1 VSLKANIAI
10 FFLLFGLGLKA
21 QQFSYQYIDPCTKVI
36 KSINADMS
44 SPIIIVYYGQIKSF
58 TFEELQNGT
67 FDLWM
72 NDTYLKYQN
81 ASPCQG
87 AVVTTTTTSNS
98 NQVYGVMNSVMSITS
113 IDFSSIANS
122 GMSVSGVGSSVGQ
135 GTNQG
140 TSGVGSSSKK
150 DEKTSKSN
158 GKGDSKSDESS
169 SSAGDKP
176 KGSDQNQGVGSNS
189 SSGNQ
194 GSGSDGSGENTGS
207 GSGGSSGSGE
217 NTGSETSGGNSGST
231 EQKKEGSGDIPA
243 EESQSAGAGQDVGKS
258 ASKAKV
264 NVQKPAIL
272 VTGDI
277 VGVQTVQD
285 GGQDA
290 RGTVSF
296 TRVKGDGTASIGLS
310 ADYMINARIGNFSAV
325 KSWISTNDK
334 GHKSINL
341 VNAGLNYLPRS
352 WSATGMFIRVN
363 SLKKFTAIYGVAGSY
378 GSLFE
383 EEIIS
388 TMAIAGFMYKGRL
401 TKKLDATIIAAGIY
415 SPYTKYY
422 TESILESSPVVI
434 PFLNL
439 TYKMTK
445 TFGIGLTGGGTYI
458 SGQDIINYQLL
469 MGAKLIL

>member
-1 VSLKANIAI
+1 MSLKANIAI

-150 DEKTSKSN
+150 DGKTSKSN

-217 NTGSETSGGNSGST
+217 NTGSETSGGNSGSAD
-231 EQKKEGSGDIPA
+231 QKNEGSGDVPG
-243 EESQSAGAGQDVGKS
+243 EESQSSGAGQNVGKS
-258 ASKAKV
+258 ASKAKAS
-264 NVQKPAIL
+264 VQKPAIL

-325 KSWISTNDK
+325 KSWISTNEK

-388 TMAIAGFMYKGRL
+388 TMAIAGFMYKGSL
-401 TKKLDATIIAAGIY
+401 TKNLDATIIAAGIY